1 MGTFVS
7 MRFRNCFVKAADMA
21 GCCARAWSEIHFHS
35 SRLPGQQAGSI
46 GLNNLNMD
54 EDVGT
59 RFTTERKIG
68 EGQYAT
74 IYAGKE
80 KSSGRRV
87 AIKKIKSVNF
97 MDGIDM
103 SSVREIKSLRELHH
117 ENVVEL
123 VDVYSLR
130 GALHLVLEF
139 LDSDLEMIIKTKSV
153 VFSPADIKSWLVMTL
168 RGLHHIHANFI
179 LHRDL
184 KPNNL
189 LISSDGV
196 LKIADFGLARDF
208 GDAPDLVTK
217 PLTVQVVTLWYR
229 APELLLAMSDYGPG
243 IDIWAVG
250 CIFAE
255 LMLRVPFLPG
265 TSDFSQL
272 DTIFRALGTPTERE
286 WPGLGVVAGNLG
298 KPYPRTHLKTIF
310 TAASADALN
319 LLEKMMMYDPN
330 SRITAADVRYA
341 HG

>member
-1 MGTFVS
+1 MVS
-7 MRFRNCFVKAADMA
+7 QP
-21 GCCARAWSEIHFHS
+21 H
-35 SRLPGQQAGSI
+35 
-46 GLNNLNMD
+46 D
-54 EDVGT
+54 ETNVEMEDSDDVGSK
-59 RFTTERKIG
+59 FLAERKIG

-74 IYAGKE
+74 IYAGRE
-80 KSSGRRV
+80 KATNRRV

-103 SSVREIKSLRELHH
+103 SSVREIKALRELRH

-130 GALHLVLEF
+130 GSLHLVLEF

-153 VFSPADIKSWLVMTL
+153 VFSPADIKSWIMMTL
-168 RGLHHIHANFI
+168 RGLHHCHANFI

-189 LISSDGV
+189 LISSDGT

-208 GDAPDLVTK
+208 GEAPDLVTK

-229 APELLLAMSDYGPG
+229 SPELLLASSDYGPG
-243 IDIWAVG
+243 IDMWAVG

-255 LMLRVPFLPG
+255 LMLRTPYLPG

-272 DTIFRALGTPTERE
+272 DTIFRALGTPTEKE
-286 WPGLGVVAGNLG
+286 WPGFEALAG
-298 KPYPRTHLKTIF
+298 KISKQAYPRTPLRSIF
-310 TAASADALN
+310 TAASLDALN
-319 LLEKMMMYDPN
+319 LVEKMLLYDPHA
-330 SRITAADVRYA
+330 RISAAEVPA
-341 HG
+341 NF